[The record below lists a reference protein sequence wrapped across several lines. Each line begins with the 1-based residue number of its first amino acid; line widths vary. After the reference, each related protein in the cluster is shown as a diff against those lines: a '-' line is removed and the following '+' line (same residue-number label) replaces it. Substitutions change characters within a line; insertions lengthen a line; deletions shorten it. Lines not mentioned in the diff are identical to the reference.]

1 MKVEIMALRK
11 AGDLARALDLLSTE
25 GAYEVHTARG
35 GNPLAG
41 KCQAPTLVIDRLES
55 IVAPDLDVI
64 RLAVNAIE
72 SQGYERVVFIAGL
85 DKHGNFSKPVQRR
98 IEAIERDIRVRK
110 ILGRAAVHH
119 DMLECPPYLFVE
131 TGFRRANQPVFV
143 LAMLESGRRLSVPP
157 ELRDQLERITEMV
170 VEHYQAH
177 HGELVLWGKIDHYR
191 YHDGGGR
198 VYRIS
203 PAGRLLDESGARRGG
218 FEGHAELSIGV
229 GFCPVKA

>member
-85 DKHGNFSKPVQRR
+85 DRHGSFSKPVQRS
-98 IEAIERDIRVRK
+98 IAAIERDIRVRK
-110 ILGRAAVHH
+110 ILGTAAVHH
-119 DMLECPPYLFVE
+119 DTLECPPSLFVE
-131 TGFRRANQPVFV
+131 TGFRRADQPVFV

-157 ELRDQLERITEMV
+157 ELRDHLERITEMV

-177 HGELVLWGKIDHYR
+177 HGELVLWGKIDHYG
-191 YHDGGGR
+191 YHDGRGR
-198 VYRIS
+198 VHRIS
-203 PAGRLLDESGARRGG
+203 PDGRLLDESGAARGG
-218 FEGHAELSIGV
+218 FEGRAELSVGV
-229 GFCPVKA
+229 VF